1 MARQADVT
9 RQSKQAWAYYGYP
22 GSETAAVGEVGYVVD
37 WRADQ
42 MSRLEWDVFI
52 DGSPSWVVEL
62 PNTESEREPVAD
74 DSDAVVTEGRIST
87 RRTDGQED
95 QTAAS
100 MELLDLIDWNDTNI
114 RAVDNNLF
122 VAGKG
127 DYVNLR
133 EQGWRVVSTIEPKRK
148 ETLASAADVIGFIN
162 PHPANPAYPN
172 PPLGR
177 ILDLLESL
185 AWLTRQSSTQSK
197 QRVLMN
203 GIVVTSDKLTGSTPE
218 STFWGEWNA
227 TLSAKQTDPD
237 DMSPVRLQAPSDE
250 VAKGAIEWILP
261 PFGYDDVL
269 DRKISAA
276 IDRLGYGMPVP
287 PEILKGMQAQSRAT
301 AFQVEENAYRA
312 HIEPP
317 AKLLAQVAQDA
328 LNKLLPDVKV
338 RVVPNP
344 TQMLAR
350 KQSVED
356 VKWARENGL
365 VNPTYTREV
374 LGIPEDAAPE
384 EDDGV
389 PISNAPVERDPANVA
404 ADEPVTAATRTP
416 DLSTLLAD
424 IDMQL
429 SSELA
434 GVTVMATD
442 RARQRLGA
450 AARSVESVRQN
461 GAKNLTNSR
470 LAAHLGLDGLTAA
483 GVNIDD
489 QIAEPVG
496 SAAEWWTQRVGEAW
510 GQAATLVPGWTG
522 QGEWVENSI
531 RVLSD
536 ALEDHIKNTLS
547 QSGPSPLD
555 AGAIRE
561 VVDAAAGGTANGVR

>member
-1 MARQADVT
+1 MQ
-9 RQSKQAWAYYGYP
+9 QQAWAYYGYP

-42 MSRLEWDVFI
+42 MTRLEWDVFI
-52 DGSPSWVVEL
+52 DGSPEWVVEL
-62 PNTESEREPVAD
+62 PESKTTGEDSPTS
-74 DSDAVVTEGRIST
+74 SDAVVTEGRIST
-87 RRTDGQED
+87 KRADGEQD

-100 MELLDLIDWNDTNI
+100 MELLDLIGWHDTNI

-127 DYVNLR
+127 DYANLND
-133 EQGWRVVSTIEPKRK
+133 GWRVVSTIEPKRK
-148 ETLASAADVIGFIN
+148 ETLASAADVIPFIN

-203 GIVVTSDKLTGSTPE
+203 GIVVTSDKLTGSSPE
-218 STFWGEWNA
+218 SSFWAEWNA
-227 TLSAKQTDPD
+227 TLSAKQTNPD

-338 RVVPNP
+338 KVVPNP

-350 KQSVED
+350 KQ
-356 VKWARENGL
+356 G
-365 VNPTYTREV
+365 
-374 LGIPEDAAPE
+374 
-384 EDDGV
+384 
-389 PISNAPVERDPANVA
+389 
-404 ADEPVTAATRTP
+404 
-416 DLSTLLAD
+416 
-424 IDMQL
+424 
-429 SSELA
+429 
-434 GVTVMATD
+434 
-442 RARQRLGA
+442 
-450 AARSVESVRQN
+450 
-461 GAKNLTNSR
+461 SR
-470 LAAHLGLDGLTAA
+470 
-483 GVNIDD
+483 
-489 QIAEPVG
+489 
-496 SAAEWWTQRVGEAW
+496 
-510 GQAATLVPGWTG
+510 
-522 QGEWVENSI
+522 
-531 RVLSD
+531 
-536 ALEDHIKNTLS
+536 
-547 QSGPSPLD
+547 
-555 AGAIRE
+555 
-561 VVDAAAGGTANGVR
+561 